1 MPSKVLIV
9 VLVVQ
14 FIFLSICFG
23 PFQSHSNPRL
33 AARPKMTLSWAQ
45 NIFIPVRKNRCFIT
59 ITLKQTNKQINKQ
72 MPRLHFQWT
81 TFCLKLLQGK
91 SFPNYSTSE

>member
-59 ITLKQTNKQINKQ
+59 ITLKQTNKQTNKQ
-72 MPRLHFQWT
+72 RNAPSPFSMDNVLSEIASR
-81 TFCLKLLQGK
+81 KK
-91 SFPNYSTSE
+91 FP